1 MVDAPD
7 FQQFGTINPRGAMDM
22 TATDSTAGQRQL
34 PADLAERFVRDG
46 YVVVDDL
53 VAADERKR
61 IIDDAAGFIDG
72 TYPVSNQP
80 ADGDILA
87 VHFPH
92 WVSPVA
98 RDAVV
103 HPGIADV
110 VGTIAGAHLAGW
122 DGRTKC
128 MQSMLFFKPPG
139 LQGQAWH
146 QDERFIP
153 TRDRSLVGAWIALDD
168 ATVDNGCLWVLP
180 GSHRTGMIHPTRAHD
195 QPEEFDHTDE
205 AYGFDDSNAVAVEV
219 RAGAVV
225 FFNGYLL
232 HRSLRNKSNGT
243 RMALV
248 NHYMNAWSL
257 LPWQVGHG
265 IEVGTADTRTI
276 VPVTGDDPYPHK
288 EIADTPDVTFVRPRV
303 ATSSARFVDPSSEAF
318 NRPTDTDATPDHDGP
333 ALRIDTGV
341 TIDAPVSEVWAVL
354 TDLDRYPSW
363 NPYIVQAQ
371 GAGTAGS
378 AVTVTTRPTGTDREF
393 TYDVDVVSVDAPRRL
408 EWEGGSPD
416 RKGFLT
422 RHVWTLTET
431 PNGTDLHHYE
441 TFHGT
446 EAQTTYN
453 QMQGGLRRDFDRF
466 NTGLKAACENAN

>member
-1 MVDAPD
+1 MPA
-7 FQQFGTINPRGAMDM
+7 A
-22 TATDSTAGQRQL
+22 DSTTGQRPL
-34 PADLAERFVRDG
+34 PTDLAERFVRDG

-53 VAADERKR
+53 VTTDERQR
-61 IIDDAAGFIDG
+61 IVEDAAGFTDG
-72 TYPVSNQP
+72 TYPVSNP
-80 ADGDILA
+80 PDDGDILA

-110 VGTIAGAHLAGW
+110 VGTIAGAHLPGW

-195 QPEEFDHTDE
+195 QPDEFDHSDQ
-205 AYGFDDSNAVAVEV
+205 AYGFDDSAAIPVEV
-219 RAGAVV
+219 SAGAVV

-232 HRSLRNKSNGT
+232 HRSFRNRSSGT

-265 IEVGTADTRTI
+265 IEVGTEDTRTI

-288 EIADTPDVTFVRPRV
+288 EIADTPGVTFVRPRI
-303 ATSSARFVDPSSEAF
+303 ATPSAGFRDPSQNAFDRSTEAGV
-318 NRPTDTDATPDHDGP
+318 TDADATPDPDATPEGHV
-333 ALRIDTGV
+333 LRIDTGI
-341 TIDAPVSEVWAVL
+341 TIDATVAEVWTVL
-354 TDLDRYPSW
+354 TDLDRYADW
-363 NPYIVQAQ
+363 NPYIVRAQ
-371 GAGTAGS
+371 GSDTPGS
-378 AVTVTTRPTGTDREF
+378 TVAITTRPTGADREL
-393 TYDVDVVSVDAPRRL
+393 TDDVDVISADAPRRL

-416 RKGFLT
+416 RDRFRT

-431 PNGTDLHHYE
+431 PTGTDLHHYE

-446 EAQTTYN
+446 DAQTTYDTVK
-453 QMQGGLRRDFDRF
+453 GGLRRDFDRF
-466 NTGLKAACENAN
+466 NTGLKTACEHTNRPA